1 MPIIKIESR
10 DEWLKARQKQ
20 GIGGSDSG
28 AVLGMN
34 KYQSNVELWELKT
47 GKREAPDLS
56 GNVAVQFGKAAEQYI
71 RELFK
76 LEYPEYSVDYH
87 EFWMY
92 VNDKY
97 PFIFATLDG
106 DLTAADGSKG
116 ILEIKTTTIQNSN
129 QWTDWDGRVPD
140 SYYVQCLHQLAATGY
155 DFVILYAYIRYY
167 DADGKIRVSIRPYTI
182 YRKDVLSDIDYLIDR
197 VSKFWQAVQQDRRPP
212 LILPNI

>member
-1 MPIIKIESR
+1 MIIKLNNR
-10 DEWLKARQKQ
+10 NDWLKARQSQ
-20 GIGGSDSG
+20 GIGGSEAG
-28 AVLGMN
+28 AVIGMN
-34 KYQSNVELWELKT
+34 KYQTNVDLWELKT
-47 GKREAPDLS
+47 GKREAADLS
-56 GNVAVQFGKAAEQYI
+56 DNAAVQFGKAAEQYI

-76 LEYPEYSVDYH
+76 LEYPEYDVDYH

-116 ILEIKTTTIQNSN
+116 ILEIKTVTIKNSS
-129 QWTDWDGRVPD
+129 QWDEWTDRIPD
-140 SYYVQCLHQLAATGY
+140 SYYAQCLHQLAATGY

-167 DADGKIRVSIRPYTI
+167 DTDGKIRVSIRPYTI
-182 YRKDVLSDIDYLIDR
+182 YRKDVLSDIDYLISAE
-197 VSKFWQAVQQDRRPP
+197 SKFWQSVQDNKCPA

>member
-1 MPIIKIESR
+1 MIIKLNNR
-10 DEWLKARQKQ
+10 NDWLKVRQIQ
-20 GIGGSDSG
+20 GIGGSEAG
-28 AVLGMN
+28 AVIGMN
-34 KYQSNVELWELKT
+34 KYQTNVDLWELKT
-47 GKREAPDLS
+47 GKREAADLS
-56 GNVAVQFGKAAEQYI
+56 DNAAVQFGKAAEQYI

-76 LEYPEYSVDYH
+76 LEYPEYDVDYH

-92 VNDKY
+92 VNDKF

-106 DLTAADGSKG
+106 DLTAIDGSKG

-140 SYYVQCLHQLAATGY
+140 SYYAQCLHQLAATGY

-167 DADGKIRVSIRPYTI
+167 DADGKIRVTIRPYTI
-182 YRKDVLSDIDYLIDR
+182 SRKDVLSDIDYLIAAEA
-197 VSKFWQAVQQDRRPP
+197 KFWQAVQQDRRPP

>member
-20 GIGGSDSG
+20 GIGGSESG
-28 AVLGMN
+28 CVIGMN
-34 KYQSNVELWELKT
+34 KYQSNVDLWELKT

-56 GNVAVQFGKAAEQYI
+56 NNAAVQFGKAAEQYI

-116 ILEIKTTTIQNSN
+116 ILEIKTTTIQNSS

-140 SYYVQCLHQLAATGY
+140 SYYTQCLHQLAATGY

-167 DADGKIRVSIRPYTI
+167 DADCKIRVSIRPYTI

-197 VSKFWQAVQQDRRPP
+197 ETTFWQAVQQDRRPP